1 MVALVEIHCLSPKVA
16 RLMVLVAVKTSSAV
30 ERQRGAGGSR
40 TLHARRRDALQRRG
54 WRMR

>member
-30 ERQRGAGGSR
+30 ERQLYLACKK
-40 TLHARRRDALQRRG
+40 ARRPAEAWLEDEVAEK
-54 WRMR
+54 WT